1 MGKYLKQGYVRHL
14 EWELVREN
22 ISHSKMVELMEKE
35 CIKNYKQ
42 DNTISKK
49 IKRFFKEVWL
59 GIKIA
64 NNAYLQ
70 GKTGW
75 GKF

>member
-1 MGKYLKQGYVRHL
+1 
-14 EWELVREN
+14 
-22 ISHSKMVELMEKE
+22 MEKE

>member
-14 EWELVREN
+14 EWELAKEN
-22 ISHSKMVELMEKE
+22 ISHSKMVELMQEE
-35 CIKNYKQ
+35 CIKNYKK
-42 DNTISKK
+42 DNTMIKK
-49 IKRFFKEVWL
+49 IKRFFRDIWIGVR
-59 GIKIA
+59 IA
-64 NNAYLQ
+64 NDAYLA